1 MILHRNHFVVLTVCA
16 VALVAGACATTVNVG
31 AEPTAADASPPPTF
45 IPQVPDGGDAA
56 RSTKG
61 ELACIGTECPAPYST
76 CSDKPSFK
84 CGTNLLTDP
93 NNCGACGVECKG
105 FDGINMSASCAQ
117 GACAFECQ
125 TKEIG
130 LGNVLVFKNCNGLL
144 DDGCEVNVDAD
155 PQNCGVCGN
164 VCPSGTKCI
173 KGRCGCGDGKTEC
186 NGRCVDTRNDRSNCG
201 ACSRSCSTNPVGG
214 CNPKPPNTDYGCGNS
229 QCDVLACKAGFADCN
244 NDLRAGC
251 ASDGCEV
258 NIKTDRNNCGGCG
271 LACAADQECRDDG
284 AGFQC
289 PDVCEKSGLTKC
301 GTSGCRDL
309 VNDKSFCG
317 SCKIF
322 CPNARNNQVSSCRK
336 GLCELECLPGFA
348 DCNGDPTDGCE
359 IDLRVHPANCGGCG
373 KACDFGAG
381 QPCIDGKC
389 LMTECEAGVSR

>member
-130 LGNVLVFKNCNGLL
+130 LGNVL
-144 DDGCEVNVDAD
+144 E
-155 PQNCGVCGN
+155 
-164 VCPSGTKCI
+164 I
-173 KGRCGCGDGKTEC
+173 GRAH
-186 NGRCVDTRNDRSNCG
+186 V
-201 ACSRSCSTNPVGG
+201 
-214 CNPKPPNTDYGCGNS
+214 
-229 QCDVLACKAGFADCN
+229 
-244 NDLRAGC
+244 
-251 ASDGCEV
+251 
-258 NIKTDRNNCGGCG
+258 
-271 LACAADQECRDDG
+271 
-284 AGFQC
+284 
-289 PDVCEKSGLTKC
+289 
-301 GTSGCRDL
+301 
-309 VNDKSFCG
+309 
-317 SCKIF
+317 
-322 CPNARNNQVSSCRK
+322 
-336 GLCELECLPGFA
+336 
-348 DCNGDPTDGCE
+348 
-359 IDLRVHPANCGGCG
+359 
-373 KACDFGAG
+373 
-381 QPCIDGKC
+381 
-389 LMTECEAGVSR
+389 

>member
-1 MILHRNHFVVLTVCA
+1 MISRRNRLVLLAFGV
-16 VALVAGACATTVNVG
+16 VALLPGACATTVNVG
-31 AEPTAADASPPPTF
+31 AEKPTPDATPTPTF
-45 IPQVPDGGDAA
+45 TPPAPDGGDAA
-56 RSTKG
+56 SAPKR
-61 ELACIGTECPAPYST
+61 ELACIGTECPAPFST

-105 FDGINMSASCAQ
+105 FDAINMSAGCAQ

-130 LGNVLVFKNCNGLL
+130 LGNLFVFKNCNGLL
-144 DDGCEVNVDAD
+144 DDGCEIDVNAD
-155 PQNCGVCGN
+155 PRNCGICGN
-164 VCPSGTKCI
+164 ACAPGVSCI
-173 KGRCGCGDGKTEC
+173 NGRCGCGNGRTEC
-186 NGRCVDTRNDRSNCG
+186 TGRCVDTRNDNNNCG
-201 ACSRSCSTNPVGG
+201 ACSRSCPTAPPGG
-214 CNPKPPNTDYGCGNS
+214 CSPRPANSDYGCGDS
-229 QCDVLACKAGFADCN
+229 RCDVLKCRSGFADCN
-244 NDLRAGC
+244 NDLRTGC

-289 PDVCEKSGLTKC
+289 LDTCEKSGLTKC
-301 GTSGCRDL
+301 SSGCKDL
-309 VNDKSFCG
+309 VNDRQFCG
-317 SCKIF
+317 SCRLS

-348 DCNGDPTDGCE
+348 DCNGDPADGCE
-359 IDLRVHPANCGGCG
+359 INLRVHPANCGGCG

-389 LMTECEAGVSR
+389 LMIECEAGVAR